1 MTMGKETTYRIEIA
15 GTTHLTFEV
24 DKPSDFGMVFR
35 IVNYQDIFMSDEN
48 NKNKSDEIHVFVKKS
63 NGEFER
69 IVFHASNPYLVV
81 FKRKEND
88 Q

>member
-1 MTMGKETTYRIEIA
+1 MGEETTYRIEIA

-24 DKPSDFGMVFR
+24 GALSNFGMVVR
-35 IVNYQDIFMSDEN
+35 IVNYQDICMSDEN

-69 IVFHASNPYLVV
+69 IVFHASNPYLIV
-81 FKRKEND
+81 FRRYKKGTKK
-88 Q
+88 